1 MPDWDGGP
9 RGQGRTGRRRRIAG
23 WLLQE
28 DRREWREWD
37 VHGLRGGQHSQGRC
51 HGESE
56 DPAGSSRRLPFEE
69 MFRPWTFRGVA
80 LRADGIQ
87 IDNTPH
93 LCVWV

>member
-1 MPDWDGGP
+1 MPDRDGGP

-69 MFRPWTFRGVA
+69 MFRDLGLFAAWLYARTAFM
-80 LRADGIQ
+80 
-87 IDNTPH
+87 
-93 LCVWV
+93 